1 MNPEVQAVV
10 LQLWHEPF
18 DDIVNE
24 LVKQFGFSHEYATE
38 LTARIIEKEY
48 E

>member
-1 MNPEVQAVV
+1 MNPEVEAVV

-18 DDIVNE
+18 DDIVIE
-24 LVKQFGFSHEYATE
+24 LVKQFGFSHEYAQE